1 MVDIVTFLY
10 SNWQSIIVAL
20 GIGFLFF
27 ILSTYGIKKYVSS
40 AERERLKQAKNSML
54 DILESRIIN
63 KQNISIDKI
72 NSLLTAIDRENSVDL
87 TGRVS
92 PSSLLED
99 LGLRF
104 EKSHHLDPS
113 QKEEYCKKIEEYI
126 GNIIKEEEK
135 IITVPTKYTEIVD
148 ILTENIKSNNSEKA
162 LESLELLKKKI
173 KEREEYPYSIY
184 STFRRLYER
193 SPLTFYTAVLIA
205 ILFYCLLIWI
215 VLTF

>member
-104 EKSHHLDPS
+104 EKSHHLDPF
-113 QKEEYCKKIEEYI
+113 QKEEYCKKIEEYM
-126 GNIIKEEEK
+126 GNIINEEEK

-173 KEREEYPYSIY
+173 KEEAHFSSLIKRLRE
-184 STFRRLYER
+184 RN
-193 SPLTFYTAVLIA
+193 PLAYYILLLISC
-205 ILFYCLLIWI
+205 LFYALLFTLMFYAW
-215 VLTF
+215 

>member
-40 AERERLKQAKNSML
+40 AERERLKQAKNSIL

-63 KQNISIDKI
+63 KQNISTGKI
-72 NSLLTAIDRENSVDL
+72 NNLLTAIDRENSVDL

-126 GNIIKEEEK
+126 ANIIKEEEK

-173 KEREEYPYSIY
+173 KEREEYSYRTYPA
-184 STFRRLYER
+184 FRRLYER

-205 ILFYCLLIWI
+205 ILFYCLLFWI
-215 VLTF
+215 VLT

>member
-63 KQNISIDKI
+63 KQNIPMDKI
-72 NSLLTAIDRENSVDL
+72 NSLLTAIDREHSVDL
-87 TGRVS
+87 TGVVS

-99 LGLRF
+99 LELRF
-104 EKSHHLDPS
+104 EMSHHLDSS
-113 QKEEYCKKIEEYI
+113 QKEEYCKKIEERI
-126 GNIIKEEEK
+126 ENIKGEEK

-173 KEREEYPYSIY
+173 KEEAHFSSRIKRLRE
-184 STFRRLYER
+184 RN
-193 SPLTFYTAVLIA
+193 PLAYYILLLISC
-205 ILFYCLLIWI
+205 LFYALLFTLMFYAW
-215 VLTF
+215 

>member
-10 SNWQSIIVAL
+10 SNWQSIIVAF

-63 KQNISIDKI
+63 KQNLSIDKI

-87 TGRVS
+87 TGRGS

-104 EKSHHLDPS
+104 EKSHHLDPF
-113 QKEEYCKKIEEYI
+113 QKEEYCKKIEEYM

-162 LESLELLKKKI
+162 LESLEILKKKI
-173 KEREEYPYSIY
+173 KEGAPF
-184 STFRRLYER
+184 STLRRLRER
-193 SPLTFYTAVLIA
+193 NPLAYYTILLIFC
-205 ILFYCLLIWI
+205 LFYALLFILMVYGW
-215 VLTF
+215 

>member
-63 KQNISIDKI
+63 KQNISIGKI

-126 GNIIKEEEK
+126 ANIIKEEEK

-148 ILTENIKSNNSEKA
+148 ILTKNIKSNNSEKA

-173 KEREEYPYSIY
+173 KEREPA
-184 STFRRLYER
+184 FRRLYER

-205 ILFYCLLIWI
+205 ILFYCLLFWI

>member
-1 MVDIVTFLY
+1 MVDLVTFLY
-10 SNWQSIIVAL
+10 SNWQSIIVAF

-27 ILSTYGIKKYVSS
+27 ILSTYGIKKYISS

-63 KQNISIDKI
+63 KQNLSIDKI

-87 TGRVS
+87 TGRGS

-126 GNIIKEEEK
+126 GNIIKEGEK

-173 KEREEYPYSIY
+173 KEEAHFSSRIKRLRE
-184 STFRRLYER
+184 RN
-193 SPLTFYTAVLIA
+193 PLAYYILLLISC
-205 ILFYCLLIWI
+205 LFYALLFTLMFYAW
-215 VLTF
+215 